1 MADISTFQAITLAV
15 AAVGAVLGIIN
26 TWHTLDKNRV
36 KLKVVPKHAI
46 PYGAADP
53 RLTMCIE
60 VTNLSSFPLT
70 IEEVGV
76 FFHRTDKRAAVIN
89 PVLPDNGSWPRR
101 LEPRSSISVYS
112 QRPEARAG
120 RKMRCAYARTQCG
133 RTIEGTSPAFKQMS
147 NSEPT

>member
-1 MADISTFQAITLAV
+1 MAEISAFQAVTLAV

-46 PYGAADP
+46 PYGGIDP

-76 FFHRTDKRAAVIN
+76 FFHHTDKRAAVFN
-89 PVLPDNGSWPRR
+89 PVLADNGPWPRR

-112 QRPEARAG
+112 QRPEKRAG
-120 RKMRCAYARTQCG
+120 RKMRCAYAKTQCG
-133 RTIEGTSPAFKQMS
+133 RTVEGTSPAFKQMA
-147 NSEPT
+147 SEDQA